1 MTEAMME
8 HDFTQRDD
16 DELAADHLVRPN
28 DSLCIVGVDLSDPP
42 LQAMYGLS
50 SEGPSD
56 DQARSDPSVVQ
67 LKVS

>member
-1 MTEAMME
+1 ME
-8 HDFTQRDD
+8 HDFMQRDD

-28 DSLCIVGVDLSDPP
+28 DPICAVGMDFSDSL

-56 DQARSDPSVVQ
+56 DQARNDPSVVQ